1 MGVPREWDDLLLW
14 AAGLVAAVIA
24 LVTAAARYIVRPIY
38 DTTVGDKIDHLGESL
53 TEQLGD
59 IAEGFA
65 TKLAAHIADAE
76 GKITAVHEDA
86 RRAADAAAAAAAE
99 ARRAHQRID
108 QCLMR
113 FSGHEGPGRRA
124 GDAPEVED

>member
-14 AAGLVAAVIA
+14 VAGMVAAVIA
-24 LVTAAARYIVRPIY
+24 LATAAVRYVVRPIY
-38 DTTVGDKIDHLGESL
+38 DTTVGDKIDGLGESL

-76 GKITAVHEDA
+76 SRINAVHDDA

-99 ARRAHQRID
+99 ARRAHSRID

-124 GDAPEVED
+124 TDQDESQP